1 MEKKVLRKQTQQLLK
16 QVDEATYNKHSHAI
30 HERFLAM
37 QALQQSRVVGL
48 TISAFPEVE
57 TRALIEQLWA
67 LGKKVAIPR
76 CKPATHEM
84 DFYIFSDYNEL
95 ETVYMELLEPI
106 PAQTVYV
113 TPQGI
118 DLLVVPGVVFD
129 KTGYRIGYG
138 GGYYDRY
145 LPHYSGQT
153 IAFCFEEQMV
163 AKVPKDTYDYPI
175 DCILTELEAIN
186 CQQIR
191 KEEQHG

>member
-16 QVDEATYNKHSHAI
+16 QLDEATYIKRSRTI
-30 HERFLAM
+30 HERFLAT
-37 QALQQSRVVGL
+37 QALQHAHVVGL

-76 CKPATHEM
+76 CKPSTHEM
-84 DFYIFSDYNEL
+84 DFYIFSDYSEL
-95 ETVYMELLEPI
+95 EIVYMELLEPI
-106 PAQTVYV
+106 PEKTIYV
-113 TPQGI
+113 SPQGI
-118 DLLVVPGVVFD
+118 DLLIVPGVVFD

-145 LPHYSGQT
+145 LPYYGGQT
-153 IAFCFEEQMV
+153 MAFCFKEQMV